1 MSAGLEVVLFKT
13 LLNICGEVRLTI
25 GGMKKMEYLD
35 KELLE
40 AKRKLERQNYTTL
53 ESGIYAGE
61 ELITFKQM
69 ELFDNTIH
77 IFVPEQFVAMPE
89 SIRRVKYPSKDAPAF
104 IFTSLDSRVNI
115 GFNLLPMMLKEKET
129 ELMSAQF
136 QNGLKSVNPSIIIKN
151 QTNRKTEQGNEMSW
165 FEYKGFHLD
174 GQSYNR
180 VYLIRLAQN
189 VLHGIF
195 SCDVKDRDDWTEII
209 EKIFSSVEEEL

>member
-1 MSAGLEVVLFKT
+1 
-13 LLNICGEVRLTI
+13 
-25 GGMKKMEYLD
+25 MEYLD
-35 KELLE
+35 KEILK
-40 AKRKLERQNYTTL
+40 AKRKRERKNYTTL

-136 QNGLKSVNPSIIIKN
+136 QNGLKSVNPSIIIKK

-209 EKIFSSVEEEL
+209 EKIFLSVEEEL